1 MVYALAHPV
10 VSLLRPWRLYNEF
23 IPCIMEK
30 SKRILFLTLLCG
42 LFAACT
48 PQADASTSEADSH
61 ASETA
66 PGNVPALTFNADS
79 CYAFVQAQT
88 QFGARVPNTAA
99 HVACG
104 NYLVQTLQRYGAHV
118 IEQKANLTAYNGTVL
133 QSRNIIAS
141 WNVNTP
147 NRIFLCA
154 HWDSRPTCDEDPNPA
169 NHIQSVMGA
178 NDGASGVAVLLE
190 IARLVAQK
198 QPAIGLDIILFDSE
212 DYGNSDV
219 EHSFCLGSQ
228 YWGRNPHVRP
238 YQARFGILLD
248 MVGGKNPVF
257 AKDQVSMY
265 FAPDVANMVWDKA
278 AQLGYGNLFVANQG
292 GGVIDDHYYVN
303 LLTGIPCI
311 DIIHYQN
318 GSGFPETWH
327 TIQDVLEN
335 IDKNTLHAVGTVVT
349 HVLYELK

>member
-1 MVYALAHPV
+1 V
-10 VSLLRPWRLYNEF
+10 
-23 IPCIMEK
+23 
-30 SKRILFLTLLCG
+30 
-42 LFAACT
+42 
-48 PQADASTSEADSH
+48 
-61 ASETA
+61 
-66 PGNVPALTFNADS
+66 TFNADS
-79 CYAFVQAQT
+79 CYAFVAAQT
-88 QFGARVPNTAA
+88 AFGARVPNTAA

-104 NYLVQTLQRYGAHV
+104 NYLVQTLKRYGAQV
-118 IEQKANLTAYNGTVL
+118 VEQKANLTAYNGTVL

-141 WNVNTP
+141 WNPHTP

-154 HWDSRPTCDEDPNPA
+154 HWDSRHQCDEDALSA
-169 NHIQSVMGA
+169 NHSQPVMGA

-198 QPAIGLDIILFDSE
+198 QPAVGLDIILFDSE
-212 DYGNSDV
+212 DYGHSEV

-238 YQARFGILLD
+238 YRARFGILLD

-257 AKDQVSMY
+257 AKDQVSMH
-265 FAPDVANMVWDKA
+265 FAPDVANKVWEKA
-278 AQLGYGNLFVANQG
+278 AQLGFGSMFVPDEG

-303 LLTGIPCI
+303 MLTGIPCI

-318 GSGFPETWH
+318 GVGFPETWH
-327 TIQDVLEN
+327 TTHDVLEN